1 MKCELCQANEV
12 SSVIKKVVDGAEQDV
27 FVCNRCA
34 LVECSG
40 YSAAEPI
47 DRFSSDAVL
56 SKVPNVN
63 VFMDATINI
72 AGIASGKRCPH
83 CGFTVNGNSS
93 YRNLGCP
100 ECYKT
105 FGEEIMERNFVADYS
120 GKRPQS
126 PKEGVEI
133 VALKSQIEDAVR
145 EQRFDDVFRLKLALE
160 DAESRGARLRRPEGD
175 A

>member
-1 MKCELCQANEV
+1 MKCEICHSNEV
-12 SSVIKKVVDGAEQDV
+12 NRVIKKVVDGSEQDV

-34 LVECSG
+34 MEECSG

-47 DRFSSDAVL
+47 DRFSTDGVS

-72 AGIASGKRCPH
+72 AGIASGRRCPK
-83 CGFTVNGNSS
+83 CGFTITRNAS

-105 FGEEIMERNFVADYS
+105 FRKEIMERNLAAGYS
-120 GKRPQS
+120 GKRPHS
-126 PKEGVEI
+126 VNNGIEI
-133 VALKSQIEDAVR
+133 VSLLPALLHAGWGFLSA
-145 EQRFDDVFRLKLALE
+145 
-160 DAESRGARLRRPEGD
+160 
-175 A
+175 